1 MEAIGQKMGKEAEA
15 NMPESKGYW
24 ITEET
29 ARRGRTGD
37 SSENSKYYK
46 NQKRYKLRTGTEHT
60 TSSTTSHTDTGC
72 THGS

>member
-1 MEAIGQKMGKEAEA
+1 MAVIGQKMEEEAEG
-15 NMPESKGYW
+15 NMPEWKRYW

-29 ARRGRTGD
+29 ARRGRIGD

-46 NQKRYKLRTGTEHT
+46 NQKRYKLRTGTERT
-60 TSSTTSHTDTGC
+60 TSSTTNHTVTGC